1 MKYAEHREGAAGR
14 LQGRIWSLRSLGTA
28 GRSACMVALLC
39 APVLA
44 QGGDGPGDA
53 VSSGGDE
60 TVGTLPIIGG
70 RMVKLPT
77 ISGWRGDRPAFYM
90 QGTADDIAT
99 SLLAAR
105 GTGYITVEVLDP
117 ALDTVRVAFH
127 GNVSVVLDRDLMETL
142 PIQTGLAVPAS
153 FAPRSVVL
161 GSGTQPSRALALHP
175 GFLPIAVGELSRSR
189 TLDAGPLEVRASG
202 RWAHATTSRIYATR
216 DALILRQ
223 TD

>member
-1 MKYAEHREGAAGR
+1 MLAF
-14 LQGRIWSLRSLGTA
+14 
-28 GRSACMVALLC
+28 LC
-39 APVLA
+39 VPVLA
-44 QGGDGPGDA
+44 QGNDGPGGA

-70 RMVKLPT
+70 RIKLPT

-90 QGTADDIAT
+90 QGTAEDIGAT
-99 SLLAAR
+99 LLAAR

-117 ALDTVRVAFH
+117 AVDTFRVAFH

-153 FAPRSVVL
+153 FAPRSVIV
-161 GSGTQPSRALALHP
+161 GTGTQPSRSLALHP
-175 GFLPIAVGELSRSR
+175 GLLPIAVGELSSTRA
-189 TLDAGPLEVRASG
+189 LDVGPLEVRASG
-202 RWAHATTSRIYATR
+202 RATHTTTSRVYATR

-223 TD
+223 TN

>member
-1 MKYAEHREGAAGR
+1 MLAF
-14 LQGRIWSLRSLGTA
+14 
-28 GRSACMVALLC
+28 LC

-44 QGGDGPGDA
+44 QGNDGPGDA

-70 RMVKLPT
+70 RIKLPT
-77 ISGWRGDRPAFYM
+77 ISGWRGDRPAFYL
-90 QGTADDIAT
+90 QGTADDIGAT
-99 SLLAAR
+99 LLAAR

-117 ALDTVRVAFH
+117 AVDTVRVAFH

-153 FAPRSVVL
+153 FAPRSVIL
-161 GSGTQPSRALALHP
+161 GTGTQPSRSLALHP
-175 GFLPIAVGELSRSR
+175 GFLPIAIGELSS
-189 TLDAGPLEVRASG
+189 THALDVGPLEVRASG
-202 RWAHATTSRIYATR
+202 RGTHTTTSRVYATR

-223 TD
+223 TN